1 MSQITLDF
9 PQSSK
14 PKNGHGHGR
23 KPSCRL
29 KPLSAEQRAFIA
41 WWLLLFS
48 SGFRT
53 IKEAAAAVG
62 LSSTYVSVY
71 CNATVEQR
79 LLMREGELTLSALV
93 NKCKPRPTPSDADV
107 EKAVEKLGVER
118 VWHAVERITQPQ
130 LPITAGFR

>member
-1 MSQITLDF
+1 MRNHDLIDTS
-9 PQSSK
+9 PESK
-14 PKNGHGHGR
+14 TNGNGR

-53 IKEAAAAVG
+53 IKEVAAAVG

-79 LLMREGELTLSALV
+79 FLMREGELTLSALV
-93 NKCKPRPTPSDADV
+93 NKHKPRPTPSDEDV
-107 EKAVEKLGVER
+107 EKVVEKLGVER
-118 VWHAVERITQPQ
+118 VWHAVERITEPQ